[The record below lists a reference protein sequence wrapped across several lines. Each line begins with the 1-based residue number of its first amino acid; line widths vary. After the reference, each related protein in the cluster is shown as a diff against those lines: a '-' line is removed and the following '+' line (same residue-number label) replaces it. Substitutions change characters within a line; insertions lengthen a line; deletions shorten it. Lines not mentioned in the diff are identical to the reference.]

1 MSDSESD
8 IAYNNDMTFINLL
21 CNIHNFVFCKI
32 SFGTVKGSAE
42 GALPETL
49 TYRSTILGHKWEVA
63 QEILWKTL
71 VDKEGSTT

>member
-42 GALPETL
+42 GA
-49 TYRSTILGHKWEVA
+49 YCAVMDQRRFSY
-63 QEILWKTL
+63 EIQ
-71 VDKEGSTT
+71 S